1 MDFGIVDLIILV
13 VIIASAILGA
23 FKGFVSQLVSIAAL
37 LLGVW
42 CAFKFTPHI
51 ANTVQN
57 LFPIGETAVYIIA
70 FVIILLVVMV
80 LCNFAG
86 KGIEKIMTLS
96 MLGWLNR
103 LLGIVFS
110 AAKAI
115 IIMSLIVFAL
125 NYADK
130 AWEIIPDS
138 WFKGSIFYP
147 HLTGLSE
154 KLFPYLQSLLK

>member
-42 CAFKFTPHI
+42 CAFKFTPYI

-70 FVIILLVVMV
+70 FVIILLAVMV

-86 KGIEKIMTLS
+86 KWKDNLDEPS
-96 MLGWLNR
+96 
-103 LLGIVFS
+103 V
-110 AAKAI
+110 
-115 IIMSLIVFAL
+115 
-125 NYADK
+125 
-130 AWEIIPDS
+130 
-138 WFKGSIFYP
+138 
-147 HLTGLSE
+147 
-154 KLFPYLQSLLK
+154 